1 MSESSKNT
9 EPSKLSGIYS
19 KDRQRHLDEGHVSE
33 KNYSLKNSKR
43 AYIEK
48 ITENINKLTKC
59 MGVGS
64 KSSLEFENFLQKL
77 QNINIKSKW
86 FCTP

>member
-33 KNYSLKNSKR
+33 KIYSLKNSKR
-43 AYIEK
+43 AYI
-48 ITENINKLTKC
+48 
-59 MGVGS
+59 G
-64 KSSLEFENFLQKL
+64 KSY
-77 QNINIKSKW
+77 
-86 FCTP
+86 